1 MNHPIKTPTVEVGVN
16 DQPIKSESH
25 GNYTKNSLTYK
36 EPCDSIRAKNQGEL
50 QWQ

>member
-1 MNHPIKTPTVEVGVN
+1 MNHPIKTPTVEAGVN

-25 GNYTKNSLTYK
+25 ANYTKNSLTYK